1 MEPAREVPLKESSTD
16 NVLRGFSLHTQFNTT
31 QILVTRQD
39 SKRNEG
45 TCKGCDKSDI
55 SYLISCSDDVS
66 DRASAPKNLL
76 RENLMHGKVIT
87 IWSPI
92 FGILEVVRAL
102 EHL

>member
-16 NVLRGFSLHTQFNTT
+16 NVLRGFSLHTPCNTT
-31 QILVTRQD
+31 QVRVTTRF
-39 SKRNEG
+39 KNEG
-45 TCKGCDKSDI
+45 TSKECDKSDI

-87 IWSPI
+87 IWSPNL
-92 FGILEVVRAL
+92 GILELFRASA
-102 EHL
+102 HL